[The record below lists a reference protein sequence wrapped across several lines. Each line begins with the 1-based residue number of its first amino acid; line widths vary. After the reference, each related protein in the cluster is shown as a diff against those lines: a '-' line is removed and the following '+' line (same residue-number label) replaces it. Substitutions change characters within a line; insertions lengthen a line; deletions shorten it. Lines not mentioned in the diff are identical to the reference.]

1 MSLINQVLN
10 QLEQRGAHAASGQT
24 QIRAVPPRPERRW
37 AKPLALG
44 VVLLPV
50 LAGAAWMLM
59 RHDAAV
65 EQVASGAIVAS
76 AVMPVSAEPS
86 SEAMQPASR
95 LSYELSVLPLPDTLR
110 ESPLPVAEA
119 TVSRPL
125 VAAIA
130 AEPPPRK
137 QEVPPSPP
145 VITRSEPAPPL
156 KQVSPQQRAD
166 AEYHKGVQAQRQGR
180 VPEAVAA
187 YEAAL
192 KASGQHE
199 AARLA
204 LAALLQENG
213 KPEAAEHVLQEGLRL
228 KPVRLP
234 YAMALARLQ
243 LARDRLD
250 QALAT
255 LQGHLAAADD
265 NADYQAF
272 YAALLQRQERHKE
285 AVNHYQVALQLS
297 PRNGVWRVGYAISL
311 QALER
316 REDAKL
322 AYQQALATR
331 TLSPELTAFVQ
342 QKLAGL

>member
-24 QIRAVPPRPERRW
+24 QIRAVPSHPERRW
-37 AKPLALG
+37 VKPLVLG
-44 VVLLPV
+44 AVLLPV
-50 LAGAAWMLM
+50 LAGMTWMLL
-59 RHDAAV
+59 RQDGAV
-65 EQVASGAIVAS
+65 EQVASGSIVAS
-76 AVMPVSAEPS
+76 AVMPATAEPPQ
-86 SEAMQPASR
+86 EVLQPASR

-110 ESPLPVAEA
+110 ESPSPVPET

-130 AEPPPRK
+130 AEPAPSK
-137 QEVPPSPP
+137 QEAPPSPP
-145 VITRSEPAPPL
+145 AITRSEPAPPL

-213 KPEAAEHVLQEGLRL
+213 KPDAAEHVLQDGLRL
-228 KPVRLP
+228 KPLRLS

-250 QALAT
+250 QALTT
-255 LQGHLAAADD
+255 LQAHLAAADD

>member
-10 QLEQRGAHAASGQT
+10 QLEQRGAHAASGT
-24 QIRAVPPRPERRW
+24 GQIRAVPQRQESNWLKR
-37 AKPLALG
+37 L
-44 VVLLPV
+44 
-50 LAGAAWMLM
+50 LAGALLLPLLAVAVWLLL
-59 RHDAAV
+59 RPDTAAKQEV
-65 EQVASGAIVAS
+65 SGSIAAS
-76 AVMPVSAEPS
+76 AVIPAPAEPPQ
-86 SEAMQPASR
+86 EALQPASR
-95 LSYELSVLPLPDTLR
+95 MSYELSVPPLPDTLR
-110 ESPLPVAEA
+110 ESAPPAPE
-119 TVSRPL
+119 TPVSRPL

-130 AEPPPRK
+130 AEPAPRTV
-137 QEVPPSPP
+137 QAPPSPP

-156 KQVSPQQRAD
+156 KQISPQQQAD
-166 AEYHKGVQAQRQGR
+166 AQYQRGALAQRQGR
-180 VPEAVAA
+180 VPEAVGA

-192 KASGQHE
+192 KASAQHE
-199 AARLA
+199 PARLA

-213 KPEAAEHVLQEGLRL
+213 NPEAAERILHDGLKLKPLRL
-228 KPVRLP
+228 S

-250 QALAT
+250 LALDT
-255 LQGHLAAADD
+255 LQAHLPAADD
-265 NADYQAF
+265 SADYQAF

-285 AVNHYQVALQLS
+285 AVNHYQVALQLA

-316 REDAKL
+316 KEDAKL

>member
-1 MSLINQVLN
+1 MKWLVL
-10 QLEQRGAHAASGQT
+10 GA
-24 QIRAVPPRPERRW
+24 
-37 AKPLALG
+37 L
-44 VVLLPV
+44 LLPV
-50 LAGAAWMLM
+50 LAGVAWMLM
-59 RHDAAV
+59 RHDAAG
-65 EQVASGAIVAS
+65 EQVARGPIVAS
-76 AVMPVSAEPS
+76 AVMPA
-86 SEAMQPASR
+86 SESPQEVLPALR
-95 LSYELSVLPLPDTLR
+95 LSDELSVLPETLR
-110 ESPLPVAEA
+110 DSPPPAAEA

-137 QEVPPSPP
+137 QEAPPSPP
-145 VITRSEPAPPL
+145 VITRSEPALPL

-166 AEYHKGVQAQRQGR
+166 GEYHKGVQAQRQGR

-192 KASGQHE
+192 QADAQHE

-204 LAALLQENG
+204 LAGLLQENG
-213 KPEAAEHVLQEGLRL
+213 KPDAAEHVLQEGLYL
-228 KPVRLP
+228 KPLRLS

-250 QALAT
+250 QALST
-255 LQGHLAAADD
+255 LASHLAEAEG
-265 NADYQAF
+265 NADYHAF
-272 YAALLQRQERHKE
+272 YAALLQREQRHKE
-285 AVNHYQVALQLS
+285 AITHYEIALQRS
-297 PRNGVWRVGYAISL
+297 PQNGVWRVGYAISL